1 MCTAHD
7 ESAGDVPEE
16 NILIVHHVIA
26 APWTET
32 QHRGA
37 NSGLFFSQIYHN
49 NETQHSPSF
58 AFFFRARVPPNFPR
72 KDSSFFI
79 LADCVVAEVPDI
91 FQT

>member
-37 NSGLFFSQIYHN
+37 NSGLFFISDL
-49 NETQHSPSF
+49 S
-58 AFFFRARVPPNFPR
+58 
-72 KDSSFFI
+72 
-79 LADCVVAEVPDI
+79 
-91 FQT
+91 